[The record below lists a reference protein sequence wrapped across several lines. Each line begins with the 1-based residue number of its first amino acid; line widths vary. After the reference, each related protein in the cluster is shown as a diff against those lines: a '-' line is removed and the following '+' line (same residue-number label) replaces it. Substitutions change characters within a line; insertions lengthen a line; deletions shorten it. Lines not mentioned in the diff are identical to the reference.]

1 MILVTFQT
9 RKIAN
14 NKNCYLFR
22 EKLINCLLVS
32 NKNITFAVVT
42 IKREKNGN
50 TYIEHTKHYYS
61 NSTAACGRK

>member
-1 MILVTFQT
+1 M
-9 RKIAN
+9 K
-14 NKNCYLFR
+14 
-22 EKLINCLLVS
+22 KLINCLLVS

-50 TYIEHTKHYYS
+50 TYIEYTKHYYS